1 LYCSALRRLV
11 GVTQVVAASEGS
23 VFHNRLT
30 HTIKVAQVARRT
42 AENLSRLKAR
52 SGIDP
57 DVVEAAALAHDLGH
71 PPFGHVAEVELDR
84 LVRDKGFEEG
94 FEGNAQSFRIVTKLA
109 MCEHRVPGLD
119 LTRASLNATLK
130 YPWFREGKKGDKH
143 WRKFGAYK
151 AEADDFAFA
160 RELGPAQDRQSVEA
174 EIMDW
179 ADDIT
184 YAIHDVEDLF
194 RAGLIKPEVF
204 HNPDVRSRFLSWV
217 QDRWEQIGPSLS
229 DDWDET
235 AGENLL
241 KLFPLRTEYDGGRQ
255 QRRALRDWVSFHIG
269 QKIQATA
276 LAPAG
281 GDSSLLI
288 PVDQRRDVNL
298 LKELVWYYVIE
309 RPSLA
314 TQQIGQCR
322 IIREVFNVFW
332 ASAFDE
338 DFHIG
343 RAALPLRYREE
354 IEDLETD
361 DQYLR
366 MRVVVDSVAG
376 LAEDELV
383 RIYSRISGTSLG
395 SVLDPIR

>member
-1 LYCSALRRLV
+1 
-11 GVTQVVAASEGS
+11 
-23 VFHNRLT
+23 LT

-42 AENLSRLKAR
+42 AENLAGSKAR

-57 DVVEAAALAHDLGH
+57 DVVETAALAHDLGH
-71 PPFGHVAEVELDR
+71 PPFGHVAEVELDA
-84 LVRDKGFEEG
+84 LVRGKGFAEG

-109 MCEHRVPGLD
+109 LCEHFVPGLD
-119 LTRASLNATLK
+119 LTRASLNAILK
-130 YPWFREGKKGDKH
+130 YPWLREGEKGDKR

-151 AEADDFAFA
+151 SEADDFAFA
-160 RELGPAQDRQSVEA
+160 REFGPNEDRQSVEA

-194 RAGLIKPEVF
+194 RAGLIRPEVF
-204 HNPDVRSRFLSWV
+204 HNSDVRSKFLSWV
-217 QDRWEQIGPSLS
+217 RTRWEGIGPSLS

-241 KLFPLRTEYDGGRQ
+241 KLFPLRTEYDGSREH
-255 QRRALRDWVSFHIG
+255 RRSLRDWVSFHIG

-276 LAPAG
+276 LAPSEG
-281 GDSSLLI
+281 KSFLVI
-288 PVDQRRDVNL
+288 PTDQRRDVNL
-298 LKELVWYYVIE
+298 LKELVWFYVIE

-322 IIREVFNVFW
+322 MVREVFNVFW
-332 ASAFDE
+332 ASVFE
-338 DFHIG
+338 ESFHVG
-343 RAALPLRYREE
+343 SAPLPLRYRQE
-354 IEDLETD
+354 IEALAED
-361 DQYLR
+361 DEYER

-383 RIYSRISGTSLG
+383 RIYRRISGTSLG